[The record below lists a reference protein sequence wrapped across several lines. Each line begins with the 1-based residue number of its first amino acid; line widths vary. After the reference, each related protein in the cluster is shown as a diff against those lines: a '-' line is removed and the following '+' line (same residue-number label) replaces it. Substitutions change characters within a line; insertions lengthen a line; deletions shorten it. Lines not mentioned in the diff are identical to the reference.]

1 MSKVLNII
9 LSKFKYI
16 LSLYFIFQLILLF
29 KFPIQYSSDS
39 GYYFKLAQDCL
50 AQHGL
55 YPLPQHLYEDY
66 IVAPLYVNTIT
77 FLLMFFN
84 SSIIIGIFNIVL
96 NSLQIILLYKITDSI
111 INERAAKISVILY
124 ILYLNNIG
132 LILLNLTEL
141 FFTVT
146 VSAGIYFYLKQ
157 KTWAW
162 ILTGIFCGLSIA
174 IRPLGWAL
182 VLSLSAILIYKIYK
196 KDIGI
201 SAIVNLFAGLVGII
215 LIFGYT
221 SKVNFG
227 EFVYTSNNG
236 PLNMLMGANENANG
250 GYYEKV
256 FEKGASGY
264 IEHPERLAYYQKEQ
278 YWQTKAYS
286 WISAH
291 PVKWIM
297 LLPKKLFLIYA
308 WDDIAIS
315 PLVFDNY
322 NLLDFLKGIKEH
334 IPMGTSFHQYSTL
347 KIIIWGLLQ
356 IYQHLFYFF
365 ILFLFIFGIIK
376 YRKNIFKNTNYN
388 LLLLFSFVGIML
400 TLAAV
405 GAPRYKYPYMFII
418 FIFNSL
424 FISMYL
430 SEKES

>member
-1 MSKVLNII
+1 
-9 LSKFKYI
+9 
-16 LSLYFIFQLILLF
+16 
-29 KFPIQYSSDS
+29 
-39 GYYFKLAQDCL
+39 
-50 AQHGL
+50 
-55 YPLPQHLYEDY
+55 
-66 IVAPLYVNTIT
+66 
-77 FLLMFFN
+77 MFFN